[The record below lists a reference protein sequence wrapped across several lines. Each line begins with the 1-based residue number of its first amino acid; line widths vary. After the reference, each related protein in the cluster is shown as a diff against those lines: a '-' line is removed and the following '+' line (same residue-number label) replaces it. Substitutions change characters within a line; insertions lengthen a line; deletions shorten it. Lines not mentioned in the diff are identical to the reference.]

1 MKTALFYFFIVSL
14 CSKITYGLEGTTDL
28 EKKLFDTSQELGALQ
43 NQIEEKK
50 SEIYSSYSKYYPTLN
65 VVTGWAQN
73 KTDDFSTTASGYQK
87 GYLGY
92 IDGQLNLFNG
102 FKSKFISDQKQ
113 IDFEIASLHFEQKKR
128 ALKSELTEIISNMI
142 LIHKYQDILAEEYKV
157 TQSQKQMA
165 FKKVAAGLTGQVD
178 NLEMDLRESE
188 IKIELAQIRQQHVE
202 AHENLRKIFGSN
214 IEDSELSQAEFS
226 PFKNENLGI
235 KSNQLLTVEN
245 TIQLKL
251 VTLLKNKSIL
261 EKKEAQSDFLPT
273 LDFMYSLGRLSPQE
287 DQPLKLN
294 EYKYGITLT
303 IPLFSGFETFYK
315 TKAANFKINQSEKEQ
330 LQIQYD
336 VTAEYN
342 ILKQK
347 KYELADLF
355 QINEIKLQQL
365 QKYFNLTVSEYKKGL
380 KNSPD
385 VVSATERF
393 FSAKK
398 KRYEILKQIELT
410 QVKIEN
416 LF

>member
-1 MKTALFYFFIVSL
+1 M
-14 CSKITYGLEGTTDL
+14 
-28 EKKLFDTSQELGALQ
+28 
-43 NQIEEKK
+43 
-50 SEIYSSYSKYYPTLN
+50 
-65 VVTGWAQN
+65 
-73 KTDDFSTTASGYQK
+73 
-87 GYLGY
+87 
-92 IDGQLNLFNG
+92 
-102 FKSKFISDQKQ
+102 
-113 IDFEIASLHFEQKKR
+113 
-128 ALKSELTEIISNMI
+128 
-142 LIHKYQDILAEEYKV
+142 
-157 TQSQKQMA
+157 
-165 FKKVAAGLTGQVD
+165 
-178 NLEMDLRESE
+178 
-188 IKIELAQIRQQHVE
+188 
-202 AHENLRKIFGSN
+202 RKIFGSN